1 MPWPRPRWLLALL
14 LALAGWNAWA
24 GGVEE
29 EIHQA
34 EERRYQAMMEGDLG
48 ALANLLADE
57 LLYHQPT
64 GQVVDKAGVLQE
76 IRSGRVKYHQAR
88 RSEVRVQVYGGVAT
102 AMGLTHL
109 DLELKGERRQVLLR
123 YLNVWVAR
131 DGRWQ
136 LASRQSAIVPP

>member
-1 MPWPRPRWLLALL
+1 MPCPTPRWLLPLL

-24 GGVEE
+24 GGVDEA
-29 EIHQA
+29 IHSA
-34 EERRYQAMMEGDLG
+34 EERRYQAMREGDL
-48 ALANLLADE
+48 AELDRILADE

-64 GQVVDKAGVLQE
+64 GRVADKAGVLQE

-88 RSEVRVQVYGGVAT
+88 RSEVSIQVYGDVAT

-109 DLELKGERRQVLLR
+109 ELELSGERRQVLLR

-136 LASRQSAIVPP
+136 LASRQSAIVPQ